1 LLCLDGCG
9 LADARNYLARK
20 AGATSGTLDGAEAK
34 EENMLTTHTT
44 RRGFAARLAALFP
57 SLRVGRFTS
66 ATPPPGE
73 QEQGGVQK
81 LDAHGK
87 PSDRKGFITPLII
100 HNGVIYI
107 AGQGAHSQGD
117 KSDEGKTPT
126 IELHTKMVMEGV
138 KNVVEAGG
146 GTMDSILQLTV
157 YLAKLEYYDGMNSVF
172 KTYFPN
178 GGPART
184 TVAVAGLPGESLV
197 EINCI
202 AAVVRDAKKGA

>member
-1 LLCLDGCG
+1 
-9 LADARNYLARK
+9 
-20 AGATSGTLDGAEAK
+20 
-34 EENMLTTHTT
+34 MLSNLTT
-44 RRGFAARLAALFP
+44 RRGFASRLAVLLP
-57 SLRVGRFTS
+57 SIGLGKLAAAAPS
-66 ATPPPGE
+66 SPA

-81 LDAHGK
+81 LDTHGK

-100 HNGVIYI
+100 HNGLIYI

-126 IELHTKMVMEGV
+126 IEMHTKMVMEGV
-138 KNVVEAGG
+138 KNLVEAGG

-157 YLAKLEYYDGMNSVF
+157 YLAKLDFYDGMNSVF

-202 AAVVRDAKKGA
+202 AAVVRAVKKGA

>member
-1 LLCLDGCG
+1 M
-9 LADARNYLARK
+9 
-20 AGATSGTLDGAEAK
+20 S
-34 EENMLTTHTT
+34 LTVTT
-44 RRGFAARLAALFP
+44 RRGFAARFAALLP
-57 SLRVGRFTS
+57 SLGLAKLAGAAPS
-66 ATPPPGE
+66 LPD
-73 QEQGGVQK
+73 QEAGGVQK

-100 HNGVIYI
+100 HNGLIYI

-157 YLAKLEYYDGMNSVF
+157 YLAKLEFYDGMNSVF

>member
-1 LLCLDGCG
+1 
-9 LADARNYLARK
+9 
-20 AGATSGTLDGAEAK
+20 
-34 EENMLTTHTT
+34 MTTHTT
-44 RRGFAARLAALFP
+44 RRGFAARLAALLP
-57 SLRVGRFTS
+57 SLGLARFNS
-66 ATPPPGE
+66 AASPRGE

-87 PSDRKGFITPLII
+87 PPDKKGFITPLII
-100 HNGVIYI
+100 HNGLIYI

-126 IELHTKMVMEGV
+126 IEMHTKMVMEGV
-138 KNVVEAGG
+138 KTTVEAGG

-202 AAVVRDAKKGA
+202 AAVVREVKKGA

>member
-1 LLCLDGCG
+1 
-9 LADARNYLARK
+9 
-20 AGATSGTLDGAEAK
+20 
-34 EENMLTTHTT
+34 MLPNVTT
-44 RRGFAARLAALFP
+44 RRGFAARLAAILP
-57 SLRVGRFTS
+57 SFGMAKL
-66 ATPPPGE
+66 AAAAPLPPR
-73 QEQGGVQK
+73 QEGGGAQK

-100 HNGVIYI
+100 HNGLIYI

-126 IELHTKMVMEGV
+126 IEMHTKMVMEGV
-138 KNVVEAGG
+138 KNLVEAGG

-157 YLAKLEYYDGMNSVF
+157 YLAKLEFYDGMNSVF